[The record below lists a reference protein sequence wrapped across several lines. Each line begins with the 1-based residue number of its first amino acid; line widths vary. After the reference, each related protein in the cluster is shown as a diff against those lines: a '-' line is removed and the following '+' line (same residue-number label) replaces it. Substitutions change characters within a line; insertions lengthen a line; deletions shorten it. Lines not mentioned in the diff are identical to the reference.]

1 MELNQVQFTQLIE
14 AINQPKTIVSLEY
27 LNGLTAEI
35 DKLKKKY
42 DTGEKDLLETI
53 AGYYINYCLQ
63 EGKNILWEKVQEEVK
78 SKGFDLRY
86 DTDKKKLQLIKSK

>member
-1 MELNQVQFTQLIE
+1 MELNEVQFTQLIE
-14 AINQPKTIVSLEY
+14 AITQPKTIVSLEY

-42 DTGEKDLLETI
+42 ETGEKDLLETI
-53 AGYYINYCLQ
+53 AGYYINSCLQ

-86 DTDKKKLQLIKSK
+86 DTDKKKLHLIKSK

>member
-1 MELNQVQFTQLIE
+1 MDNSQVVKLLELIQEPRV
-14 AINQPKTIVSLEY
+14 TITLESY
-27 LNGLTAEI
+27 NGLIAEI

-42 DTGEKDLLETI
+42 ETGEKDLLETI
-53 AGYYINYCLQ
+53 AGYYINSCLQ

-86 DTDKKKLQLIKSK
+86 DTDKKKLHLIKSK